1 MRLRELAA
9 GVLALA
15 LLTGCAQSVDPIERL
30 GRKAAQ
36 EVRPHGH
43 AGRPVRSY
51 RRWGLQAP
59 LPRAPR
65 PARAPALRPAGPAL
79 PLIVSHVPTHDR
91 VVFLTYDDGA
101 ARDPRFAD
109 MVRELRL
116 PVSVFTADGTA
127 APVHGHLPRPR
138 PADAGTHGPRL
149 GRTTLRGLPYAGQ
162 RAEICGR
169 PDRPRPRLFRP
180 PHGAYD
186 GTTLRAAG
194 DCGVTALVL
203 WCVSMNSAGRLT
215 YTRTARHLTPGDI
228 VFVAPDAAT
237 GPPLTQRTSRLLAR
251 LEERGLTVGR
261 LEDYL

>member
-1 MRLRELAA
+1 MRRRGLAA
-9 GVLALA
+9 GILALA

-43 AGRPVRSY
+43 AGRPERSY

-65 PARAPALRPAGPAL
+65 PAHAPAVRPAGPAL
-79 PLIVSHVPTHDR
+79 PLVVAHVPTRDR

-101 ARDPRFAD
+101 ARDPRFAA

-116 PVSVFTADGTA
+116 PVSVFGLGGTSG
-127 APVHGHLPRPR
+127 PGHGRPR
-138 PADAGTHGPRL
+138 PADAGSHGHRL
-149 GRTTLRGLPYAGQ
+149 GRATLRGLPYAGQ

-169 PDRPRPRLFRP
+169 HDRPRRRLFRP

-203 WCVSMNSAGRLT
+203 WRASVNAAGRLT

-228 VFVAPDAAT
+228 VSVAPDDGT

-251 LEERGLTVGR
+251 VEERGLTVGR